1 MKLFKKIN
9 YFPDKYYGDRDNKKN
24 YIIHH
29 YSPHTYNIGDHFVIQ
44 SIRNHIKKAL
54 PEALFVP
61 KAIAQN
67 RGWGEPIG
75 LKKEN
80 ILFSNTHADAVIV
93 GGSDQYNN
101 WSPRISRKEI
111 DFLKPPLFLIGL
123 GVSSKDLNMDP
134 YIKNKEFNEDIVA
147 TNNKAALSSVRD
159 DVTYN
164 FLKSLGYDKAINTGC
179 PALHLFDNEFRIND
193 SKNVLLTFPFPL
205 VNNDSKNLK
214 YKFLVDVT
222 KKMLKFLHE
231 KELTPI
237 IVCHDDRDVT
247 VAQYEFSNEKIFFS
261 NYHQDYFELYNNALM
276 VIGSRLHAT
285 ILTSGMGIPNLNI
298 NLDLRGQAFSRSFE
312 LSDWH
317 LEYID
322 KELFDKLIER
332 VEKILSGNLSMFNN
346 FYIKK
351 KEKQKIF
358 KNFIINTVDIIK
370 SNKEN

>member
-9 YFPDKYYGDRDNKKN
+9 YFPDKYYCDRDNKKN

-123 GVSSKDLNMDP
+123 GVSSKDLNMEP
-134 YIKNKEFNEDIVA
+134 YIKNKEFNDDIVA

-159 DVTYN
+159 NITNN
-164 FLKSLGYDKAINTGC
+164 FLKGIGYDKAINTGC
-179 PALHLFDNEFRIND
+179 PALYLFDNEFKIND
-193 SKNVLLTFPFPL
+193 SKNVLLTFSFPM
-205 VNNDSKNLK
+205 VSSDSTSLR
-214 YKFLVDVT
+214 YKTTVEVA
-222 KKMLKFLHE
+222 KKLLKFLHQ
-231 KELTPI
+231 KDLRPI
-237 IVCHDDRDVT
+237 IVCQDDRDIT
-247 VAQYEFSNEKIFFS
+247 VAQYEFSDEEIFFS
-261 NYHQDYFELYNNALM
+261 NYHQDYYDLYQSALL
-276 VIGSRLHAT
+276 VVGSRLHAT
-285 ILTSGMGIPNLNI
+285 IPTSGMGIPNINI
-298 NLDLRGQAFSRSFE
+298 SLDLRGQGFAQNFE
-312 LSDWH
+312 FSDWH
-317 LEYID
+317 LEYAD
-322 KELFDKLIER
+322 KNLYDKLIER
-332 VEKILSGNLSMFNN
+332 VERILSGDISMFNK
-346 FYIKK
+346 FSIKR
-351 KEKQKIF
+351 KERQKIF
-358 KNFIINTVDIIK
+358 NKFIDDTVKIIK
-370 SNKEN
+370 NTK